1 MPSHHPL
8 RAYQPPATVYELP
21 HYLIDRAASLFAG
34 AWFDEAQIHSVFEG
48 KQAGRVFVDDPD
60 TPTAALLC
68 RTYGYYLADSTTTTT
83 LRAFLRDEPAEV
95 GIFHALYGY
104 MVDGAWRD
112 ALLAEQPH
120 RWRIIDRKAFIL
132 PPGTPAPRVVPP
144 TGTEIRRLDRVLA
157 ERADGELHAG
167 IGMFWGSYERFIAGG
182 FGFCSMV
189 HGAMASVAYAISVS
203 SHSANI
209 AVNTSPS
216 HRRRGFSTLTSSAYI
231 DHCLAHGI
239 RPTWDTDRE
248 NEPSIRT
255 ALRLGLVEDRPFYQ
269 LSPKDKPK
277 NALSHG
283 RWRQG
288 NPHPTAPPGLIPWRK
303 V

>member
-21 HYLIDRAASLFAG
+21 HSMIDRAASLFAG
-34 AWFDEAQIHSVFEG
+34 TWFDEAQIHSVFEG

-68 RTYGYYLADSTTTTT
+68 RTYGYYLAGSTTTAT
-83 LRAFLRDEPAEV
+83 LRAFLSDGPAEAGV
-95 GIFHALYGY
+95 FHALYGY
-104 MVDGAWRD
+104 MVDDAWRD
-112 ALLAEQPH
+112 ALLAEQPD
-120 RWRIIDRKAFIL
+120 RWRIIHRKAFIL
-132 PPGTPAPRVVPP
+132 PPGTRPP
-144 TGTEIRRLDRVLA
+144 PMATAIGVEIRRLDRVLA

-209 AVNTSPS
+209 AVTTSPS

-231 DHCLAHGI
+231 HHCLAQGI
-239 RPTWDTDRE
+239 RPTWDTDQT

-255 ALRLGLVEDRPFYQ
+255 ALKLGFVEDRPFHQ
-269 LSPKDKPK
+269 LSPKDGPK

-288 NPHPTAPPGLIPWRK
+288 NPLPTAPPGLILWRK